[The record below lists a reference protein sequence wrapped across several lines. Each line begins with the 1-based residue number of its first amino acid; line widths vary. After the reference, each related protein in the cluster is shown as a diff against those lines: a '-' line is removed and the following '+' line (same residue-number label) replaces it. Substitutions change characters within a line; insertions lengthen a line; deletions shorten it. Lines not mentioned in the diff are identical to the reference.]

1 MRPAPASRAMVPEIT
16 PRPELPAPRAIPG
29 HSSARRIELNLPN
42 LITLA
47 RLLSVPLTIWLIFE
61 ARYDV
66 AFWVFVGAGLSDALD
81 GYIAK
86 RFDRRTRIGALLDPA
101 ADKAM
106 LTGVYVSLGLAGQ
119 LPAWIV
125 ILVVSRDFLIV
136 VGFFLIQAAT
146 VPKQLDPLYISK
158 VNTLLQIALV
168 GFVLAQ
174 LGLGIETG
182 PATWL
187 LITAAAV
194 TTVLSGLSY
203 LVRWARIL
211 TGSAPES

>member
-1 MRPAPASRAMVPEIT
+1 MVPEII
-16 PRPELPAPRAIPG
+16 PGPELPAPCAIG
-29 HSSARRIELNLPN
+29 RQASSRMELNLPN

-47 RLLSVPLTIWLIFE
+47 RLLSVPLAVWLIFE
-61 ARYDV
+61 ERYST

-86 RFDRRTRIGALLDPA
+86 RFDRRTRIGAVLDPA

-106 LTGVYVSLGLAGQ
+106 LAGVYVSLGIAGQ
-119 LPAWIV
+119 LPGWLVA
-125 ILVVSRDFLIV
+125 LVVLRDLLIV
-136 VGFFLIQAAT
+136 LGFFVIHFSA

-158 VNTLLQIALV
+158 VNTLVQITLV

-174 LGLGIETG
+174 RGLEIETG
-182 PATWL
+182 PVSWL
-187 LITAAAV
+187 LIAAAAI

-203 LVRWARIL
+203 LWRWARIL
-211 TGSAPES
+211 TGSARVT